1 MLTSDLALPPFSK
14 FSCIEKKFESKIKKN
29 LLLTFFKFQKMTNF
43 FFLKIT
49 LFSIFFFVTFSFS
62 KNFNSKLFFI
72 LLSTFFSMHGIF
84 VNEGFHFLT
93 FSKFTSDFALPPFS
107 IFSCIH
113 FFFESKFKKNL
124 LLNFFKFQKMTKKK
138 IL

>member
-1 MLTSDLALPPFSK
+1 
-14 FSCIEKKFESKIKKN
+14 
-29 LLLTFFKFQKMTNF
+29 MTNF
-43 FFLKIT
+43 FFLKID

-72 LLSTFFSMHGIF
+72 LLSSFFSIHGIF

-107 IFSCIH
+107 IFSCID

-124 LLNFFKFQKMTKKK
+124 LSTFFKFQKMTIFFFLYFFRIFFFVIFSFSKNFNSK
-138 IL
+138 LFLFYFQLFFLSMTFL